1 MIVRVHA
8 LTKRYGERVVLDGVD
23 AEIASGTLVA
33 IVGGNGA
40 GKSTFLR
47 CIAGLLDHEGE
58 IERPDPPIGFLPQ
71 SVLLPQAATVGEIV
85 RLFARLGRG
94 TEDVPLPVERERRV
108 GRLSGGEQ
116 QRVAL
121 AALLAMR
128 ARLLLLDEPTADLDA
143 GARAELFAELR
154 RQRDSG
160 TTVILTTP
168 APFAHELAP
177 VADRIFTLENTHLGG
192 GDATAYFAGAPE

>member
-1 MIVRVHA
+1 MIVRLHA
-8 LTKRYGERVVLDGVD
+8 LTKHYGERVVLDRVT
-23 AEIASGTLVA
+23 AEIARGTLVA

-40 GKSTFLR
+40 GKSTLLR
-47 CIAGLLDHEGE
+47 CIAGLLDYGGE
-58 IERPDPPIGFLPQ
+58 IDRPDRPIGFLPQ
-71 SVLLPQAATVGEIV
+71 SALLPQAATVGEIV

-94 TEDVPLPVERERRV
+94 TEDVPLPVARERTV

-143 GARAELFAELR
+143 DARAALFAELR
-154 RQRDSG
+154 LQRDSG
-160 TTVILTTP
+160 TTVVLTTP
-168 APFAHELAP
+168 APFAHELVP
-177 VADRIFTLENTHLGG
+177 VADRIFTLERGRLDD
-192 GDATAYFAGAPE
+192 GDVSAYLAGVPA

>member
-1 MIVRVHA
+1 MIVRLHA
-8 LTKRYGERVVLDGVD
+8 LTKRYGERVVLDRVD
-23 AEIASGTLVA
+23 AEIAPGTLVA

-40 GKSTFLR
+40 GKSTLLR
-47 CIAGLLDHEGE
+47 CIAGLVDYSGE
-58 IERPDPPIGFLPQ
+58 IERPASPIGFLPQ
-71 SVLLPQAATVGEIV
+71 SVLLPQTATAGEIV
-85 RLFARLGRG
+85 RLFARLGHG

-108 GRLSGGEQ
+108 GRVSGGEQ

-143 GARAELFAELR
+143 SARAALFAELR

-160 TTVILTTP
+160 TTVVLTTP
-168 APFAHELAP
+168 APFANELAP
-177 VADRIFTLENTHLGG
+177 VADRIFTLDRARLSG
-192 GDATAYFAGAPE
+192 GDATAYFAGVTV

>member
-8 LTKRYGERVVLDGVD
+8 LTKRYGERVVLDRVD
-23 AEIASGTLVA
+23 AEIARGTLVA

-40 GKSTFLR
+40 GKSTLLR
-47 CIAGLLDHEGE
+47 CIAGLIGYEGE

-71 SVLLPQAATVGEIV
+71 SALLPQAATVGEMI

-94 TEDVPLPVERERRV
+94 TQNVPLPVERERRV

-160 TTVILTTP
+160 TTVVLTTP

-177 VADRIFTLENTHLGG
+177 VADRIFTLESTHLGG

>member
-8 LTKRYGERVVLDGVD
+8 LTKRYGERLVLDRVD
-23 AEIASGTLVA
+23 AEIARGTLIA

-40 GKSTFLR
+40 GKSTLLR
-47 CIAGLLDHEGE
+47 AIAGLIDFEGQ

-71 SVLLPQAATVGEIV
+71 SVLLPQTATVGEIV

-94 TEDVPLPVERERRV
+94 SEDLPLPVERERRV

-128 ARLLLLDEPTADLDA
+128 AKLLLLDEPTADLDA
-143 GARAELFAELR
+143 AARAALFAELR

-160 TTVILTTP
+160 TTVVLTTP
-168 APFAHELAP
+168 APFADELVP
-177 VADRIFTLENTHLGG
+177 VADRILTLDGAHLGG
-192 GDATAYFAGAPE
+192 GDAMAYFAGAPE